1 MAIVSK
7 RCRMTYIWQP
17 IKSRPGLYKTR
28 IGTMCLES
36 KAYSGEAFKSS
47 WLLGYSSD
55 WKTREWPYRK
65 LSSKYSVKLAPSSRW
80 KKWEPEFS
88 FQENTETTVLWKSC
102 PLPSASML
110 DSLVQKH
117 HGRASCFL
125 WLHSHIHT
133 QHMANSALQEQHQ
146 MSTSSSLGSSVLV
159 QMQKTPEAQFPECS
173 DES

>member
-65 LSSKYSVKLAPSSRW
+65 LSSKYSVKLAPSSSYCRERSENLNFLF
-80 KKWEPEFS
+80 KKIQKPLYFEKAAHYLVPVCWTVWYR
-88 FQENTETTVLWKSC
+88 NITEGPAVFYGFTHTFIHSTWQT
-102 PLPSASML
+102 LPS
-110 DSLVQKH
+110 K
-117 HGRASCFL
+117 
-125 WLHSHIHT
+125 
-133 QHMANSALQEQHQ
+133 NSIRCPHL
-146 MSTSSSLGSSVLV
+146 LL
-159 QMQKTPEAQFPECS
+159 
-173 DES
+173 